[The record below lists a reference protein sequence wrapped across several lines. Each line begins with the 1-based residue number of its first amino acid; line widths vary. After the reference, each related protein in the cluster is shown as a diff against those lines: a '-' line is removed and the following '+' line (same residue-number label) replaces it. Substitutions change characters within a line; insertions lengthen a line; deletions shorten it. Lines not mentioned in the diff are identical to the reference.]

1 MVLMKGFVL
10 KENLSV
16 FCFLVF
22 LNVFEKSLPNY
33 KVHFF
38 YTITSI
44 LSLIICIICQ
54 YIKVKHRKNTAVF
67 FVINEN

>member
-1 MVLMKGFVL
+1 MNCMVLMKGFVL

-38 YTITSI
+38 LYNHLYFIFDYLHNLPI
-44 LSLIICIICQ
+44 YQ
-54 YIKVKHRKNTAVF
+54 GKA
-67 FVINEN
+67 